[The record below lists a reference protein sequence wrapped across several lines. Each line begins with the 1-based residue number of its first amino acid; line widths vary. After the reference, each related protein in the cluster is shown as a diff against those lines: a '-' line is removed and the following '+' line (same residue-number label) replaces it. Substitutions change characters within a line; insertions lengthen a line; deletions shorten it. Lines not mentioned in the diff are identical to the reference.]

1 MKKYKI
7 ISIVVLISLF
17 VISYLIYV
25 NRSNQVSAT
34 NEEVLDNSEIDT
46 KKVVEISKIKVDIK
60 GMVNNPGVYEV
71 DDGSRVIDVINMA
84 GGLTEFADTST
95 INLSKKLKDE
105 NVIIIESS
113 KELEKVIEYKYIYQE
128 CDCPVFNDACLD
140 KENIINNIQNNQ
152 TDDSNNKK
160 TELNN
165 QLISINNGSL
175 DDLQKIPGIGE
186 SKAKSIINYRE
197 EKGLFNSLEDIMNVS
212 GIGASLFEKIKDYI
226 TI

>member
-226 TI
+226 TL